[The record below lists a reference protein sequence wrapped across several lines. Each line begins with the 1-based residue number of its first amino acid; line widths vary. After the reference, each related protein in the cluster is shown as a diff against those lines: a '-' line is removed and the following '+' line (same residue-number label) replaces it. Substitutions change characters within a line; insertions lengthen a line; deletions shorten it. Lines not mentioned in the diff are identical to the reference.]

1 MMLTRA
7 KFNLGVGSPAVTRKG
22 QKMELKIEG
31 LTPEQMEQVNK
42 LIQSETDKV
51 RTDYST
57 RLRTANEELAKYK
70 PAEKSDSEKAL
81 EARLSALEAR
91 EKEIAD
97 KERSMQIASKLKA
110 KGLPETLA
118 QYLNVGEDIDGAID
132 KVGAEIGNYFLAG
145 SNKPSIHQTNRGLTK
160 EDFKKMSYAER
171 AKLFSENN
179 ELYKALS
186 N

>member
-1 MMLTRA
+1 MTSFIPLTQSSYFLHRI
-7 KFNLGVGSPAVTRKG
+7 
-22 QKMELKIEG
+22 Q
-31 LTPEQMEQVNK
+31 QV
-42 LIQSETDKV
+42 Q
-51 RTDYST
+51 YH
-57 RLRTANEELAKYK
+57 
-70 PAEKSDSEKAL
+70 
-81 EARLSALEAR
+81 
-91 EKEIAD
+91 
-97 KERSMQIASKLKA
+97 
-110 KGLPETLA
+110 LA

>member
-1 MMLTRA
+1 
-7 KFNLGVGSPAVTRKG
+7 
-22 QKMELKIEG
+22 MELKIEG
-31 LTPEQMEQVNK
+31 LTQEQMTQVEK

-51 RTDYST
+51 RTDYSN

-70 PAEKSDSEKAL
+70 PEEKSDSEKAL

-91 EKEIAD
+91 EKEIAQ
-97 KERSMQIASKLKA
+97 KERSMQITSKLKE

-118 QYLNVGEDIDGAID
+118 EYLNIDEDVDGTID
-132 KVGAEIGNYFLAG
+132 KVGTSLGNYFLNG
-145 SNKPSIHQTNRGLTK
+145 SNKPSNHQTNRGLTK

-171 AKLFSENN
+171 AKLFQENN

>member
-1 MMLTRA
+1 
-7 KFNLGVGSPAVTRKG
+7 
-22 QKMELKIEG
+22 MELKIEG
-31 LTPEQMEQVNK
+31 LTQEQIAQVEK

-51 RTDYST
+51 RTDYSN

-70 PAEKSDSEKAL
+70 PVEKSDSEKAL
-81 EARLSALEAR
+81 EVRLSALEAR
-91 EKEIAD
+91 EKEIAQ
-97 KERSMQIASKLKA
+97 KERSMQIAEKLKA

-118 QYLNVGEDIDGAID
+118 EYLNIGEDIDGTID
-132 KVGAEIGNYFLAG
+132 KVGTSLGNYFLNG
-145 SNKPSIHQTNRGLTK
+145 SNKPSNHQTNKGLTK

-179 ELYKALS
+179 ELYKILS